1 MNIIRIMAVVLMV
14 AASAGAAAN
23 PFGMMS
29 SLSST
34 SSIPVY
40 LERAPSV
47 DIEQGGKKMTASG
60 GVTVTR
66 GDEKLT
72 ADTVTFDKVTET
84 AIASGH
90 VVFTKSN
97 MVWRGDSFA
106 YNLKDGTW
114 KTDTFDARFEPFR
127 ITAEGASKTN
137 DYFVLKRATFTTC
150 TNEPGHTHYSMSC
163 KRMRVYPND
172 HFVARNMVLR
182 FGKIPMFYLPYW
194 YCSLGDRSVGTTVQA
209 GYRGRMGP
217 FLLTSTKYW
226 MTPTLR
232 GNTHVDYRVERGPAL
247 GQEVGWLS
255 RDEKVKGRVYGYYMD
270 DQGVKKDFDEGER
283 GVLLDS
289 QRYRLSFD
297 HMASLSPRDYFLAD
311 FTYLSDPYMLEDF
324 FEREFRTSF
333 QPQNYATLVH
343 RGDNFTMNLSAYKRL
358 NDFYESVDRV
368 PELALDVQRVQIGD
382 SPFYYDGRNSVGYFT
397 KLYPDGSG
405 REDYS
410 SARLDTLH
418 EFYYP
423 TRHFGFLNLTPR
435 TGWRGTYYSDTV
447 SYGAITQM
455 VTSVTTNLTGGS
467 VTSTSTNLSDRAM
480 GSDMRSLFNVGLET
494 SFRAFKVLN
503 NDENAFGTGLRH
515 VVEPYTDYTYVPEP
529 NLRPSGLYQFDE
541 IDALDRRNDM
551 RFGVRNRLQ
560 TKRNSQVAQIMELD
574 VYTTYS
580 FEEANQ
586 DEPFSKVGFRGE
598 FNLANWCTIYT
609 DGDYDLYA
617 GQINT
622 FNTQARLKMD
632 SFRANIEQRYL
643 VDESSLLI
651 TDLSYAPNKRWEFG
665 VYDRFEFQNSRLE
678 EQGITIGR
686 RLDCMVV
693 SLGGSFLPGYTRDD
707 GSVRKDDYRMMF
719 ELVFTAF
726 PNLKLG
732 STRRD

>member
-1 MNIIRIMAVVLMV
+1 
-14 AASAGAAAN
+14 
-23 PFGMMS
+23 
-29 SLSST
+29 
-34 SSIPVY
+34 
-40 LERAPSV
+40 
-47 DIEQGGKKMTASG
+47 
-60 GVTVTR
+60 
-66 GDEKLT
+66 
-72 ADTVTFDKVTET
+72 
-84 AIASGH
+84 
-90 VVFTKSN
+90 
-97 MVWRGDSFA
+97 
-106 YNLKDGTW
+106 
-114 KTDTFDARFEPFR
+114 
-127 ITAEGASKTN
+127 
-137 DYFVLKRATFTTC
+137 
-150 TNEPGHTHYSMSC
+150 
-163 KRMRVYPND
+163 
-172 HFVARNMVLR
+172 
-182 FGKIPMFYLPYW
+182 
-194 YCSLGDRSVGTTVQA
+194 
-209 GYRGRMGP
+209 
-217 FLLTSTKYW
+217 
-226 MTPTLR
+226 
-232 GNTHVDYRVERGPAL
+232 
-247 GQEVGWLS
+247 
-255 RDEKVKGRVYGYYMD
+255 
-270 DQGVKKDFDEGER
+270 
-283 GVLLDS
+283 
-289 QRYRLSFD
+289 
-297 HMASLSPRDYFLAD
+297 
-311 FTYLSDPYMLEDF
+311 
-324 FEREFRTSF
+324 
-333 QPQNYATLVH
+333 
-343 RGDNFTMNLSAYKRL
+343 
-358 NDFYESVDRV
+358 
-368 PELALDVQRVQIGD
+368 
-382 SPFYYDGRNSVGYFT
+382 
-397 KLYPDGSG
+397 
-405 REDYS
+405 
-410 SARLDTLH
+410 
-418 EFYYP
+418 
-423 TRHFGFLNLTPR
+423 
-435 TGWRGTYYSDTV
+435 
-447 SYGAITQM
+447 M